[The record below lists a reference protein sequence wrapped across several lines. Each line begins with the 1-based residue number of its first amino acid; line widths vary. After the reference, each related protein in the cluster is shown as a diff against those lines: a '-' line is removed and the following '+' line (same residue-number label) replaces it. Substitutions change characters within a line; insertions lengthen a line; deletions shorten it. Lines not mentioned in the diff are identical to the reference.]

1 MIRGHLSSKI
11 ALELGWFIFK
21 KRRFQGD
28 LKAAFQ
34 YIRGT
39 YKKAGKELY
48 QSVAIGKNVLALN
61 ENRVDLD

>member
-1 MIRGHLSSKI
+1 MKI

-48 QSVAIGKNVLALN
+48 QSVVIGQGIMRLN
-61 ENRVDLD
+61 LTE